1 MHIPDG
7 YLDLWICGIFYV
19 LSAVVLFYSSKKAEG
34 SLGKKRSPLIG
45 VVAAGI
51 FAAQMLDWPIP
62 GGTSAHFVGG
72 AIAAILVGPF
82 AGALAMFSVVIIQC
96 LLFGD
101 GGITALGANIFNMGI
116 VAVFVGWFVYKFL
129 RKYNDTL
136 ASFLAGWIGIF
147 LGAVA
152 AGVELGISS
161 TFHYELTVTVTVMA
175 IGHGLLG
182 IVEGI
187 ITVLVVAY
195 FQKTRTDLLY
205 LGEETS

>member
-7 YLDLWICGIFYV
+7 FLDLWLCGVFYA
-19 LSAVVLFYSSKKAEG
+19 LSAVVLFYSSKKVKG
-34 SLGKKRSPLIG
+34 CLGKKRSPLIG

-51 FAAQMLDWPIP
+51 FAAQMLNWPIP

-72 AIAAILVGPF
+72 TVAAILLGPY
-82 AGALAMFSVVIIQC
+82 AGALAMFSVLVIQS

-116 VAVFVGWFVYKFL
+116 VAVLVGWYVYKIL
-129 RKYNDTL
+129 RKYHETL
-136 ASFLAGWIGIF
+136 ATFLAGWIGIF

-161 TFHYELTVTVTVMA
+161 TFQYELAVTVTVMA

-182 IVEGI
+182 IVEGV
-187 ITVLVVAY
+187 ITASVVAY
-195 FQKTRTDLLY
+195 LQKTRPDLLY
-205 LGEETS
+205 VGGTL